1 MEMAKPAISESGRGR
16 LPPWWMAPTL
26 CLAVT
31 MCLALGLVLP
41 GCGGCNILP
50 QSKQA
55 KGKQAKGQ
63 PAKEQQAKA
72 QPAKSKK
79 NRKKLLKK
87 AKPKP
92 DFESLKFV
100 TLPSQPGRSDV
111 FVKPGHWTTGAITL
125 RANNFEFRGEL
136 KSELADSGGR
146 SLPLAD
152 TRFCLHIKRSLA
164 LPKGQKRKLELP
176 VFLPAQSGPARNRLS
191 VLNPRGG
198 SVLEDMSPLL
208 RMPAHQF
215 FFVVLASSPSSYQ
228 YLNRLPCILAPVQN
242 WTEANVSRHYQVVL
256 TAIERRL
263 PLPATSLEWTAIAY
277 VLWDNLDPA
286 KLDRSQQTA
295 LVDWLH
301 WGGQLLISGPESLDR
316 LRGSFLEPY
325 LPTAR
330 GSTWTLPEDAL
341 AALHEE
347 RWLWDHP
354 RLTMRR
360 PWTGVRL
367 EPLPGAE
374 VTLKTPQGEPLLVER
389 RAGAGRVVV
398 SAFRLSQRELA
409 DWKQTDVLFNAFL
422 LRRFPRLFYP
432 LNEGT
437 FAVAWVERPTWD
449 PRAVSRLRYYT
460 RDSELVPGRFPAEMY
475 AEVPSQPHEDLPY
488 GMPGQTDPGPPYGA
502 GVAGWNDFS
511 AVSKLARW
519 IVTEAAGIEVP
530 EASFVLW
537 FLGIYLAVLVGFNWM
552 FFKLVGRVE
561 WAWAAVPVIAL
572 FGGVAVIRLAQ
583 VNIGFDRSQ
592 TELDVIELQGGYPR
606 AHVTRY
612 LALYSSLGTRYEL
625 QFDEPTALALPAA
638 RGSGRGRAVTQGT
651 SNVTLQRS
659 REAGG
664 EQVSEV
670 RLTGLD
676 VFSNSAE
683 LVHCEQM
690 FELEG
695 PLVLDRRDDGS
706 LWLTNH
712 TGLVLR
718 GAGIVSADK
727 AAWLGTVRRG
737 QSVQVVLE
745 PRLDLDKVPEP
756 APQAEQDPAQTGKE
770 RESLA
775 AGVLGLWSERLEKHE
790 ATQFSP
796 PRGAMNL
803 RKLYLQAENDVPA
816 GELRLLAWVEEGVPG
831 LTVIPQA
838 RSRMISFVI
847 AHLQPP
853 DLPAPQP
860 DASAIPN
867 IIVQEEDAP

>member
-1 MEMAKPAISESGRGR
+1 MRTAKPSISESGRSR
-16 LPPWWMAPTL
+16 LPPWWMALTL
-26 CLAVT
+26 
-31 MCLALGLVLP
+31 CLALGLVLP

-50 QSKQA
+50 RSTQT
-55 KGKQAKGQ
+55 KGQKAKGQ
-63 PAKEQQAKA
+63 QATAQQATGE
-72 QPAKSKK
+72 QAKSRRK
-79 NRKKLLKK
+79 RKKLAKK

-100 TLPSQPGRSDV
+100 THPSQAGRSDV

-136 KSELADSGGR
+136 ASELADSGGR
-146 SLPLAD
+146 PLPLAD
-152 TRFCLHIKRSLA
+152 TRFCLHIERPLV
-164 LPKGQKRKLELP
+164 LPKGQKRNIELP
-176 VFLPAQSGPARNRLS
+176 VFLPAQSGLARTRLS
-191 VLNPRGG
+191 VLNPRGS
-198 SVLEDMSPLL
+198 SVLEDMSPLV

-215 FFVVLASSPSSYQ
+215 FFVVLARSPSSYQ
-228 YLNRLPCILAPVQN
+228 FLNRLPCVLSPGRD
-242 WTEANVSRHYQVVL
+242 WTEANLVRHYQVVL
-256 TAIERRL
+256 PTIERRA

-295 LVDWLH
+295 LLDWLH
-301 WGGQLLISGPESLDR
+301 WGGQLLVSGPESLDL

-325 LPTAR
+325 LPA
-330 GSTWTLPEDAL
+330 GGAGTWTLPENAL
-341 AALHEE
+341 ATLHEE
-347 RWLWDHP
+347 RWLYDHP

-367 EPLPGAE
+367 EPVAGAE
-374 VTLKTPQGEPLLVER
+374 VTLQTPQGEPLLVER

-398 SAFRLSQRELA
+398 SAFRLSQRELV

-422 LRRFPRLFYP
+422 LRRFPRFFHL
-432 LNEGT
+432 LSEGV
-437 FAVAWVERPTWD
+437 FAVSWVGRPAWD
-449 PRAVSRLRYYT
+449 PRSVSRLSYYT
-460 RDSELVPGRFPAEMY
+460 RDSELVPGRFPSEIY
-475 AEVPSQPHEDLPY
+475 TEVPSQPREESPY
-488 GMPGQTDPGPPYGA
+488 GLGGQPDEGPPYGA

-511 AVSKLARW
+511 AASKLARW

-561 WAWAAVPVIAL
+561 WAWGAVPVIAL
-572 FGGVAVIRLAQ
+572 LGGVAVVRLAQ

-592 TELDVIELQGGYPR
+592 TELDVIELQGEYPR

-625 QFDEPTALALPAA
+625 RFDEPTALALPAA

-651 SNVTLQRS
+651 SDVTLRRA
-659 REAGG
+659 REAGA
-664 EQVSEV
+664 EQNVSEV
-670 RLTGLD
+670 RLSGLD

-690 FELEG
+690 FELDG
-695 PLVLDRRDDGS
+695 PLVLDRRADGS
-706 LWLTNH
+706 IWLTNR

-718 GAGIVSADK
+718 GAGIVSADE

-737 QSVQVVLE
+737 QSVEVVLE
-745 PRLDLDKVPEP
+745 PRLDRYEVPDHP
-756 APQAEQDPAQTGKE
+756 PLAKQDAAQAGSE

-775 AGVLGLWSERLEKHE
+775 RGVSGLWSERLEEHE

-796 PRGAMNL
+796 PRGALNL
-803 RKLYLQAENDVPA
+803 RNLYLQAEKDVPA
-816 GELRLLAWVEEGVPG
+816 GELRLIAWVEDGVPG
-831 LTVIPQA
+831 LTVVPTA
-838 RSRMISFVI
+838 RSRKISFVI
-847 AHLQPP
+847 AHLRPP

-860 DASAIPN
+860 DASGIPDV
-867 IIVQEEDAP
+867 IVQDEDSP